1 MARKERHDR
10 SEHKVYDAAT
20 EDDIEVYVCQIHAG
34 KVREKNSVPQI
45 LCAQHADRTDRGAR
59 RGESGEKP
67 FFSMKWA
74 IFAKTPPN
82 EGTQVAE
89 GVCQDFS

>member
-1 MARKERHDR
+1 MEDAGMGLLGGGIGGYEQGAEGKDAHNPSQGQILDLMARKERHDR

-45 LCAQHADRTDRGAR
+45 LCAQHADRTDRDA
-59 RGESGEKP
+59 
-67 FFSMKWA
+67 
-74 IFAKTPPN
+74 
-82 EGTQVAE
+82 
-89 GVCQDFS
+89 